1 MASRVRLFAKRTLYG
16 TALVS
21 TAAIAWHLYF
31 RPRRLHISAA
41 DRKGALEWVPP
52 PRSELIRA
60 LSASTPNTPF
70 DLLIIGGGATG
81 VGCALDAASRGL
93 KTACVERAD
102 FASGSSSKSTKLI
115 HGGVRYLEKAFK
127 ERDAEQYRLVK
138 EALKERAVLL
148 KIAPHITNALPLM
161 LPVYR

>member
-1 MASRVRLFAKRTLYG
+1 MLAKRTLYG

-31 RPRRLHISAA
+31 RPRRLHVSLA
-41 DRKGALEWVPP
+41 DRKAAIEWAPP
-52 PRSELIRA
+52 PRAELIKA
-60 LSASTPNTPF
+60 LSTSTPNTPF

-102 FASGSSSKSTKLI
+102 FASGSSSKSTKLV

-127 ERDAEQYRLVK
+127 ERDSEQYRLVK
-138 EALKERAVLL
+138 EALRERSVLL